1 MTVRRDVETMLDE
14 RIAGLTPSATL
25 AIQERSNALLA
36 EGRTVYKLGLGQSPF
51 PVPLPVIEAL
61 RAHAA
66 EKDYLPVRG
75 LHELRAAVARYHRL
89 RDGLA
94 RGPADILIGPGSKEL
109 MFQLQICFRGELLI
123 PTPAWVSYAPQARIV
138 NRQMRYLPTSPS
150 DGFRVR
156 PEALAA
162 ICEADPGT
170 PRLLVLNYPSNPVS
184 SSYGRAHLLELAEA
198 CREHGVVVMSDEIY
212 GELHYEGTH
221 ASIARFYEEG
231 TIVSS
236 GLSKWCGAGGWR
248 LGTFSFPQRLR
259 RLLDAMAAVGSE
271 TYSSTSAPIQY
282 AAIRAFRGGP
292 AIEQYLVS
300 ARRVLAC
307 LMRWAAGEIRK
318 VGVLVAEPEG
328 AYYLFP
334 DFAPLRDKLAAR
346 GVKTD
351 VDLCKKLLDDT
362 GVAALPGTCF
372 GMPEESLYMR
382 LALVDFDGA
391 RAIEAASQTA
401 ELGEPFLRRFLK
413 PTHEAV
419 RAMCGWI
426 EAG

>member
-1 MTVRRDVETMLDE
+1 MAPRDIEKALDE
-14 RIAGLTPSATL
+14 RIAGLSPSATL
-25 AIQERSNALLA
+25 AIQERANTLLA
-36 EGRTVYKLGLGQSPF
+36 EGRTIYKLGLGQSPF

-94 RGPADILIGPGSKEL
+94 RGPADVLIGPGSKEL
-109 MFQLQICFRGELLI
+109 MFQLQICFQGELVI

-138 NRQMRYLPTSPS
+138 NRQMQYLPTSAS

-162 ICEADPGT
+162 ICKADPET
-170 PRLLVLNYPSNPVS
+170 PRLLVLNYPSNPIG
-184 SSYGRAHLLELAEA
+184 SSYERSHLTELAEA
-198 CREHGVVVMSDEIY
+198 CREHGVIVMSDEIY
-212 GELHYEGTH
+212 GELHFEGAHT
-221 ASIARFYEEG
+221 SIARFYEEG

-282 AAIRAFRGGP
+282 AAVRAFRGGP
-292 AIEQYLVS
+292 AIEQYLAA

-307 LMRWAAGEIRK
+307 LLPWSAAELRK
-318 VGVLVAEPEG
+318 AGVTVAEPQG

-334 DFAPLRDKLAAR
+334 DFAPLRDKLAQR
-346 GVKTD
+346 GIKTD
-351 VDLCKKLLDDT
+351 VELCTRLLDET

-372 GMPEESLYMR
+372 GMPEDSLYVR
-382 LALVDFDGA
+382 FALVDFDGA
-391 RAIEAASQTA
+391 RALEAASQGA

-413 PTHEAV
+413 PTYEAV
-419 RAMCGWI
+419 RALAGWI
-426 EAG
+426 AG